1 VVTAY
6 DEDLRSY
13 ALTYQV
19 PGKDEAEDVPLSDYD
34 GLWETIDPIFVDMWQ
49 RFAQSEDGAWR
60 KAIFTLDRSGK
71 AHLEFQ
77 YPPKA

>member
-1 VVTAY
+1 MTAY
-6 DEDLRSY
+6 DEEPRSY

-19 PGKDEAEDVPLSDYD
+19 PGRNEAEDVPRSDYED
-34 GLWETIDPIFVDMWQ
+34 LSEAIDPIFVDMWQ
-49 RFAQSEDGAWR
+49 RFAQSGDGAWR

-71 AHLEFQ
+71 AHIGFQ